1 MSFADK
7 GAFVKRTEKI
17 TTFGFFNVDKPSGM
31 TSSTV
36 VNKIKWLTGVP
47 CGHMGTLDPLASG
60 VLPVGVGN
68 ATRLFNYFLDKEK
81 EYIAEFTFG
90 VDSDTLDSTG
100 ELIYGGQVPSE
111 KEIESVLPAFF
122 GDILQVPP
130 KYSAKNVNGRRGY
143 DLARAGVDFE
153 LPPKKVHIYGIEL
166 LGRAE
171 DKENAFRFKIRCGG
185 GTYIRSLAR
194 DIAAA
199 LETKAVMSALRR
211 TQSGCFLLS
220 EAIPFSILES
230 DPSVAALEELII
242 PTERV
247 LPIPDLL
254 LTEKNAGRLF
264 NGQRV
269 ATEEEDGLYKIYK
282 DGVFYGI
289 AEVKNGLAK
298 AEIKLC

>member
-1 MSFADK
+1 
-7 GAFVKRTEKI
+7 VKRTEKI

>member
-1 MSFADK
+1 MKRMDK
-7 GAFVKRTEKI
+7 IK
-17 TTFGFFNVDKPSGM
+17 TFGFFNVNKSSGIV
-31 TSSTV
+31 SSTV

-68 ATRLFNYFLDKEK
+68 ATRLFDYFLNKQK
-81 EYIAEFTFG
+81 EYVAEFTFG

-100 ELIYGGQVPSE
+100 NLIYGGHVPDE
-111 KEIESVLPAFF
+111 AEITAVLPTFF
-122 GDILQVPP
+122 GDIMQVPP
-130 KYSAKNVNGRRGY
+130 KYSAKNVNGKRGY

-153 LPPKKVHIYGIEL
+153 LPPKQVHIYGMEM
-166 LGRAE
+166 LGRVEGKA
-171 DKENAFRFKIRCGG
+171 DTFRIQIRCGG

-199 LETKAVMSALRR
+199 LDTKAVMSALNR
-211 TQSGCFLLS
+211 TQSGCFKLS
-220 EAIPFSILES
+220 DAVDFDFFQQ
-230 DPSVAALEELII
+230 DPSLQELEKYLI
-242 PTERV
+242 PTQNV
-247 LPIPDLL
+247 LPFEDLL
-254 LTEKNAGRLF
+254 LTEKQSQKLF

-269 ATEEEDGLYKIYK
+269 AVENVDGLYKIYR
-282 DGVFYGI
+282 DGAFYGV